1 MSTRRLSDTS
11 QSLTPDGS
19 SLRGG
24 IAAGHAVVDWRL
36 RTDPGLLPPR
46 RGARGGS
53 QLAGGGVS
61 VGEEGWEGCQ
71 ACTRPSVAHTCSVH
85 ARVHADQPIRN
96 RFEPCR
102 HILVRRVRERE
113 SRAAL
118 SPYPSYL
125 SQQRHSRAL
134 ILEPPER
141 LHLPAELVPRGTSSC
156 RRRGRDGISL
166 AASSCLTSF
175 LVPLVSSTGYRRK
188 SPLGSPPY
196 FVMRTPR
203 ASRGS
208 LRSRLECQGI
218 LAPRWG
224 HIFCFSDPFPIHVQF
239 PKALRSMIPTDP
251 YTGLEFI
258 RGGGSPSHYQ
268 S

>member
-1 MSTRRLSDTS
+1 MSTRRLSDTFH
-11 QSLTPDGS
+11 SLTPDGS
-19 SLRGG
+19 GLRGG
-24 IAAGHAVVDWRL
+24 IAAGRAVVERIDWRL

-71 ACTRPSVAHTCSVH
+71 ACMRPSVAHTCSVH

-125 SQQRHSRAL
+125 SQQRHIAT
-134 ILEPPER
+134 P
-141 LHLPAELVPRGTSSC
+141 SS
-156 RRRGRDGISL
+156 
-166 AASSCLTSF
+166 
-175 LVPLVSSTGYRRK
+175 Y
-188 SPLGSPPY
+188 LGSAGAPSNAGRIDSLGY
-196 FVMRTPR
+196 FLL
-203 ASRGS
+203 S
-208 LRSRLECQGI
+208 
-218 LAPRWG
+218 WG
-224 HIFCFSDPFPIHVQF
+224 EVG
-239 PKALRSMIPTDP
+239 T
-251 YTGLEFI
+251 
-258 RGGGSPSHYQ
+258 GSPGRIAPLTQRPS
-268 S
+268 SPPAGSCCSTRTGPLM

>member
-19 SLRGG
+19 GLRGG
-24 IAAGHAVVDWRL
+24 IAAGRAVVERIDWRL

-53 QLAGGGVS
+53 QLAGRGVS

-71 ACTRPSVAHTCSVH
+71 TCTRPPVAHTCSVH

-113 SRAAL
+113 SRATL

-134 ILEPPER
+134 ILELPER
-141 LHLPAELVPRGTSSC
+141 LCLPAGLILRGISC
-156 RRRGRDGISL
+156 YRRRGRNGISTRHVVLPLVLSRATGVLYRLLPQISSRL
-166 AASSCLTSF
+166 AASFRHAHPAGQPGLT
-175 LVPLVSSTGYRRK
+175 GE
-188 SPLGSPPY
+188 SP
-196 FVMRTPR
+196 
-203 ASRGS
+203 
-208 LRSRLECQGI
+208 
-218 LAPRWG
+218 
-224 HIFCFSDPFPIHVQF
+224 
-239 PKALRSMIPTDP
+239 
-251 YTGLEFI
+251 
-258 RGGGSPSHYQ
+258 
-268 S
+268 

>member
-1 MSTRRLSDTS
+1 MKLPSDRFCHYFSQSMSTRRLSDTFH
-11 QSLTPDGS
+11 SLTPDGS
-19 SLRGG
+19 GLRGG
-24 IAAGHAVVDWRL
+24 IAAGRAVVERIDWRL

-125 SQQRHSRAL
+125 SQQRRSRAL
-134 ILEPPER
+134 ILSWVCWGAFECR
-141 LHLPAELVPRGTSSC
+141 QNWFPRVLLIIVG
-156 RRRGRDGISL
+156 RGRNGISWPHRPSD
-166 AASSCLTSF
+166 AAAFVTSCW
-175 LVPLVSSTGYRRK
+175 
-188 SPLGSPPY
+188 
-196 FVMRTPR
+196 
-203 ASRGS
+203 
-208 LRSRLECQGI
+208 I
-218 LAPRWG
+218 L
-224 HIFCFSDPFPIHVQF
+224 
-239 PKALRSMIPTDP
+239 L
-251 YTGLEFI
+251 
-258 RGGGSPSHYQ
+258 
-268 S
+268 